1 MQTSTLEPMRRPAHN
16 GDEQDA
22 FSRTARRHGP
32 AALQRAGVVH
42 RTKTR
47 AARRVRHARR
57 QELRATAR
65 GYENLLAQAS
75 SGDLEDIMRA
85 WDALD
90 A

>member
-1 MQTSTLEPMRRPAHN
+1 MHTSTLEPMRRPAHN

-22 FSRTARRHGP
+22 FSRLARRHGP

-57 QELRATAR
+57 QELRTLAR
-65 GYENLLAQAS
+65 GYESMFTLARCGDAQAVV
-75 SGDLEDIMRA
+75 
-85 WDALD
+85 DAHWTLKG
-90 A
+90 

>member
-22 FSRTARRHGP
+22 FSRTARRSLC
-32 AALQRAGVVH
+32 ALQRAGVVH
-42 RTKTR
+42 RTKIR
-47 AARRVRHARR
+47 AARRARHARR

-65 GYENLLAQAS
+65 GYENLFALARTGDAQAVV
-75 SGDLEDIMRA
+75 DA
-85 WDALD
+85 YWALD